1 MNKTKTKINTKVT
14 SKTQGSENLPYY
26 GYIKLY
32 YLKQTALPSVNLSVN
47 AKFQLKNKREN
58 RDKWWTN

>member
-32 YLKQTALPSVNLSVN
+32 YLKQTALPSVNRKVN
-47 AKFQLKNKREN
+47 AKCHLKNKRKK
-58 RDKWWTN
+58 RDKGWTN